1 MLVTPSATA
10 YIPAAPAK
18 VRDLDRE
25 PLPIDRHSRD
35 LHIVKL
41 VLVASSPDD
50 DLMRATSVDD

>member
-1 MLVTPSATA
+1 MMRHSIIEL
-10 YIPAAPAK
+10 
-18 VRDLDRE
+18 RLDRE